1 MERTAKIERKT
12 KETEIELAIT
22 LEGKG
27 VYSISTGVGFLD
39 HMLEL
44 FSKFSRADI
53 KLKAKGD
60 LQVDAHHLIEDA
72 GICLGQAMKKAAG
85 DKKGIKRFGFAS
97 MPMDETLVQASVD
110 ISGRPLL
117 VFNVPFV
124 KGREGSFEI
133 EDSKE
138 FLRGFVVHSGITLHI
153 NLIYGDN
160 LHHINEAIFKSLGL
174 AVKEALEKE
183 GDVLLSTK
191 GMID

>member
-1 MERTAKIERKT
+1 MERKAKIERKT

-27 VYSISTGVGFLD
+27 VYGISTGVGFLD

-53 KLKAKGD
+53 KIKAKGD
-60 LQVDAHHLIEDA
+60 LQVDTHHLIEDA
-72 GICLGQAMKKAAG
+72 GICLGQALKKAAG

-97 MPMDETLVQASVD
+97 MPMDETLVQTSVD

-124 KGREGSFEI
+124 KGREGSFDI

-183 GDVLLSTK
+183 GDVILSTK